1 MLMPGNSVTPDE
13 PDVVPISADDEVRS
27 RGLLSQIEGGDGTQ
41 QQRRLIE
48 FYEIYQASSS
58 PFPPL
63 EVLQE
68 YDRFSPGKG
77 ERLFDLCERQVE
89 HRMSQERRGQW
100 MGWLLALAA
109 VALVFVLSVFVRGF
123 WASLVAIVVTIVI
136 GGVIFALIR
145 AGQGISRRQ
154 PE

>member
-1 MLMPGNSVTPDE
+1 M
-13 PDVVPISADDEVRS
+13 
-27 RGLLSQIEGGDGTQ
+27 
-41 QQRRLIE
+41 
-48 FYEIYQASSS
+48 
-58 PFPPL
+58 
-63 EVLQE
+63 
-68 YDRFSPGKG
+68 
-77 ERLFDLCERQVE
+77 FDLCERQVE

-123 WASLVAIVVTIVI
+123 WASLVAIVVTVVI

-145 AGQGISRRQ
+145 ASQGISRRQ

>member
-1 MLMPGNSVTPDE
+1 M
-13 PDVVPISADDEVRS
+13 
-27 RGLLSQIEGGDGTQ
+27 
-41 QQRRLIE
+41 
-48 FYEIYQASSS
+48 
-58 PFPPL
+58 
-63 EVLQE
+63 
-68 YDRFSPGKG
+68 
-77 ERLFDLCERQVE
+77 FDLCERQVE

-123 WASLVAIVVTIVI
+123 WASLVAIVATIVI

-145 AGQGISRRQ
+145 ASQGISRQQ